1 MTGTAR
7 GRRTREE
14 LVDAA
19 AAIFDRDGFAGTT
32 LDTVCAE
39 AEVTKGALYCH
50 FPSKAALAA
59 AVVER
64 YCPLWWELAA
74 RLSARYPSPAQ
85 VLVELTFEVARRL
98 QRDPAYRASVR
109 LPLHAEL
116 ADLLAPAH
124 FLGWLAVVR
133 ELLRRARRAGELRG
147 DVDVR
152 TAAES
157 TVAEFAGTHLVARAT
172 AGEHDLVARVGG
184 MWRQRLPGLVAPE
197 TWARL
202 SLDPPGADPE
212 PG

>member
-19 AAIFDRDGFAGTT
+19 AAIFDRVGFAGST
-32 LDTVCAE
+32 LELVCAE
-39 AEVTKGALYCH
+39 AAVTKGALYCH

-64 YCPLWWELAA
+64 YCPVWWDLAA
-74 RLSARYPSPAQ
+74 RLSARQSSPVQ
-85 VLVELTFEVARRL
+85 VLVGLTFEVARRL
-98 QRDPAYRASVR
+98 QHDPGYRASVR

-116 ADLLAPAH
+116 ADVLAPAH

-133 ELLRRARRAGELRG
+133 ELLRGARHAGELRG
-147 DVDVR
+147 DVDVPA
-152 TAAES
+152 AAES
-157 TVAEFAGTHLVARAT
+157 TVAEFAGTHLLVRAT
-172 AGEHDLVARVGG
+172 AGEQDLAGRVRA
-184 MWRQRLPGLVAPE
+184 MWRQRLPGLVEPG
-197 TWARL
+197 TSARVRL
-202 SLDPPGADPE
+202 EAPE